1 MYRHI
6 ESKIHINVML
16 SLLEK
21 QGISVVT
28 ELTVTG
34 WNLATLSGVDT
45 VQDRLS
51 NSLVSRLKDQDSLG
65 IPERRIWL
73 KS

>member
-34 WNLATLSGVDT
+34 WNLATLSGMDA

-65 IPERRIWL
+65 VPERRIWL